1 MLESRHM
8 SVKFGLLGIL
18 ARQSQHGYELK
29 RSFEQVT
36 GGFWRLNHGQIYQSL
51 DALAAEGLVSYTV
64 QPLDA
69 APDRKVYAVTESGRR
84 ALDEWLAG
92 GEARVRPLRDEL
104 FVRLAVMTDRP
115 LADTLALLAG
125 YRRSYAQHMREL
137 TRNKNDLA
145 KRHAGPDS
153 GSEPLDLTVEGLLL
167 EAAIYHCEADLRWL
181 DRCEAVLA
189 AAREDVAS

>member
-1 MLESRHM
+1 M

-36 GGFWRLNHGQIYQSL
+36 GGFWRLNPGQIYQSL
-51 DALAAEGLVSYTV
+51 EALAAEGLVSYTV

-84 ALDEWLAG
+84 ALDEWLAS

-104 FVRLAVMTDRP
+104 FVRLAVMTNRP
-115 LADTLALLAG
+115 LEESLALLAD
-125 YRRSYAQHMREL
+125 YRRRYAQHMREL
-137 TRNKNDLA
+137 TRNKNELA
-145 KRHAGPDS
+145 KRDAAPEG
-153 GSEPLDLTVEGLLL
+153 GAAPLDLTIEGLLL
-167 EAAIYHCEADLRWL
+167 EAAIYHCEADLKWL
-181 DRCEAVLA
+181 DLCDAVLA
-189 AAREDVAS
+189 AAREGAAS